1 MENLGDARVLLWGA
15 QRDDLDAL
23 RERLEHWGLRVEG
36 VNSFEELRAAVRG
49 RKVDLIVTR
58 LCGCFQRPLDMLV
71 WLQQTPSAPPVVVV
85 TAAADVDLYLE
96 AMRRG
101 AFDSV
106 GLPLNEQELLRIVSS
121 ALEARHGAVTA
132 RGTRN

>member
-15 QRDDLDAL
+15 QRNDLDAL
-23 RERLEHWGLRVEG
+23 GECLEHWGLRVEG

-49 RKVDLIVTR
+49 QEVDLIVTQ
-58 LCGCFQRPLDMLV
+58 LCGCFQRPLDMLA

-106 GLPLNEQELLRIVSS
+106 GLPLNDKELIRIVSS
-121 ALEARHGAVTA
+121 ALGLRQQLAAAGGARE
-132 RGTRN
+132 